1 MLEGVFRAFSSSA
14 NLGSGFDVLAV
25 AIDAFHDT
33 VRIRVHRGGTGSIRV
48 TVRGS
53 YSSGIDPHDNTA
65 YVAAKKVL
73 SEANL
78 LSNVDLEIQVF
89 KGIPTGKGL
98 GSSGAT
104 AAAVVRG
111 LNKLL
116 GLEIP
121 LNKEVYLAGQ
131 AEQVAAGVPHYDNV
145 AASLAGGLVL
155 ITLNENGLPAITTFS
170 LRNIAFVIAVP
181 DVPPMPKKTSAMRS
195 VLPNSVTLKEHV
207 IECSRLA
214 SLISGLITGD
224 LSLAGKGMIDSG
236 ITIARTRFS
245 PAYEIV
251 KQAALKS
258 GALGFSLSGA
268 GPSTI
273 ALVPAEDQSIRD
285 VMKGIKKAY
294 ESAGVNA
301 VIKPSTPAGGVERIA

>member
-1 MLEGVFRAFSSSA
+1 MLEGVFRAYSSSA

-33 VRIRVHRGGTGSIRV
+33 VRIRVHRGGAGSIKV
-48 TVRGS
+48 SVQGS
-53 YSSGIDPHDNTA
+53 YSLGIDPLNSTA

-73 SEANL
+73 NEANL
-78 LSNVDLEIQVF
+78 LSSVDLEIQVV

-111 LNKLL
+111 LNGLL

-121 LNKEVYLAGQ
+121 LDKEVYLAGQ
-131 AEQVAAGVPHYDNV
+131 AEQVAAGTAHYDNV

-155 ITLNENGLPAITTFS
+155 ITLEESGLPTISTFS
-170 LRNIAFVIAVP
+170 LRNSAFVIAVP
-181 DVPPMPKKTSAMRS
+181 DVPAMPKKTSVMRS
-195 VLPNSVTLKEHV
+195 VLPDSVTLREHV

-214 SLISGLITGD
+214 SLISGLIAGD
-224 LSLAGKGMIDSG
+224 LSLAGKGMTDSG
-236 ITIARTRFS
+236 ITRARTKFS
-245 PAYEIV
+245 PGYERV
-251 KQAALKS
+251 KQSALKS

-273 ALVPAEDQSIRD
+273 ALVPADDQRIRK
-285 VMKGIKKAY
+285 VVEGIKKAY

-301 VIKPSTPAGGVERIA
+301 VVKPSFPAGGVVRIA